1 MERFPENLSGSRQS
15 GTPSGKS
22 HRRVRGENVGQC
34 VLVRILAKTSKI
46 KNLAVAL
53 VCCLWAAGCADT
65 AHNVV
70 AVRPPTISVAAA
82 PIVGVLPL
90 NSRRGVVALS
100 LRAPNGD
107 ELVARAVN
115 ALFEAGQQDY
125 RAGHLDQAR
134 QEFDQ
139 SVEVLLSSGYDLKQ
153 EPRLQQ
159 LYDRIV
165 ETVHADEM
173 VAFRDGDGFSE
184 QKSEPAPLDEMPDLA
199 AAPPAPA
206 DPALRGNAEVE
217 VESVEHDLPLTVNDY
232 VLAYLNFFQTPR
244 GRAIVATG
252 LRRAGRYREMI
263 SGVLREEG
271 LPQDLIYLA
280 QNESAFQPQALSR
293 EGARGLWQ
301 FMSSSGR
308 LYGLQKNWWVDDR
321 QDPEKATR
329 AAAEDLRGLYNEFGD
344 WYLAMAAYDCGP
356 ANIERAI
363 QRTGYADFWELYRR
377 NVLPKETRNY
387 VPIIIALA
395 LISKDPAR
403 YGIEVDP
410 EPPIEPD
417 SVKPGHAIDLRLVAE
432 TIDVDL
438 DTLRSLNP
446 QLLRL
451 VTPDDPNFVLHLPE
465 GTAERFYAEIAA
477 IPPDKWVSWRNHRV
491 EEDETLSSIAKQY
504 RVSPAAIAAA
514 NGIETDAPLAVGTKL
529 IIPVEERAEPEMGRR
544 VSYRVRRDDT
554 LPSIADEFDVT
565 PAELRRWNHLRSDRV
580 ARGMR
585 LSVYPGGMTPPPAS
599 ASKPATVATVTA
611 AMNRTGDAADGS
623 ATPIVYQV
631 KPGETLWSIARAY
644 RTTVEALRSANR
656 YLFSRPL
663 ESGDELTILRA
674 Q

>member
-1 MERFPENLSGSRQS
+1 
-15 GTPSGKS
+15 
-22 HRRVRGENVGQC
+22 
-34 VLVRILAKTSKI
+34 LAKTSKI
-46 KNLAVAL
+46 KILAVAL

-65 AHNVV
+65 ARDAV
-70 AVRPPTISVAAA
+70 AVRPPTITAAAA
-82 PIVGVLPL
+82 PNLGPLPL
-90 NSRRGVVALS
+90 NSRRGSVALS
-100 LRAPNGD
+100 MRAPDGD
-107 ELVARAVN
+107 QLVARAVN
-115 ALFEAGQQDY
+115 VLFEAGQQDY

-139 SVEVLLSSGYDLKQ
+139 SLEVLLSSGYDLKQ

-199 AAPPAPA
+199 AAPPVPA

-263 SGVLREEG
+263 SGVLSEEG

-438 DTLRSLNP
+438 DTLRTLNP

-451 VTPDDPNFVLHLPE
+451 ITPDDPNFVLHLPE

-491 EEDETLSSIAKQY
+491 EEDETLSIIAKEY

-580 ARGMR
+580 ARGMH
-585 LSVYPGGMTPPPAS
+585 LSVYPGGMTPPPES
-599 ASKPATVATVTA
+599 ASKPATAATVTA
-611 AMNRTGDAADGS
+611 AMNRSGDEAAGS

-644 RTTVEALRSANR
+644 RTTVEALRGANR

>member
-1 MERFPENLSGSRQS
+1 LGDGAAGRRF
-15 GTPSGKS
+15 
-22 HRRVRGENVGQC
+22 RVSIAFS
-34 VLVRILAKTSKI
+34 VRTLATTSEFRI
-46 KNLAVAL
+46 VAVAL
-53 VCCLWAAGCADT
+53 ACCLAAAGCADT
-65 AHNVV
+65 ARN
-70 AVRPPTISVAAA
+70 AVTVHPPGILQAAA
-82 PIVGVLPL
+82 PEVGALPL
-90 NSRRGVVALS
+90 VWRRSPAGLS
-100 LRAPNGD
+100 AKAPNGD
-107 ELVARAVN
+107 ELVARAAN
-115 ALFEAGQQDY
+115 ASFAAGEQDY
-125 RAGHLDQAR
+125 SAGHLEQAR
-134 QEFDQ
+134 AEFDR
-139 SVEVLLSSGYDLKQ
+139 SLEILLSSGYDLKQ
-153 EPRLQQ
+153 QPRLQQ
-159 LYDRIV
+159 LYDHIV

-184 QKSEPAPLDEMPDLA
+184 QKTEPAPLDEMPDLA
-199 AAPPAPA
+199 ATPPAPA

-217 VESVEHDLPLTVNDY
+217 VQSVEHDLPLTVNDY

-244 GRAIVATG
+244 GRAIVETG
-252 LRRAGRYREMI
+252 LRRAGRYRDMI
-263 SGVLREEG
+263 SRVLREEG

-280 QNESAFQPQALSR
+280 QNESAFQPQALSK

-308 LYGLQKNWWVDDR
+308 LYGLQKSWWVDDR

-356 ANIERAI
+356 MNVERAI

-387 VPIIIALA
+387 VPIILALA

-410 EPPIEPD
+410 EPPDQPD
-417 SVKPGHAIDLRLVAE
+417 SVTPGHAIDLRLVAE

-491 EEDETLSSIAKQY
+491 EADETLSSIAKEY

-514 NGIETDAPLAVGTKL
+514 NEIDASAPLEVGTKL
-529 IIPVEERAEPEMGRR
+529 IIPVEAASEPALGRHI
-544 VSYRVRRDDT
+544 SYHVRRDDT
-554 LPSIADEFDVT
+554 LASIADEFDVT
-565 PAELRRWNHLRSDRV
+565 TVELKHWNHLRSDRV
-580 ARGMR
+580 VRGMR
-585 LSVYPGGMTPPPAS
+585 LSVYPGGMTPPPA
-599 ASKPATVATVTA
+599 AAGKPATAASVTA
-611 AMNRTGDAADGS
+611 AMNAPGVAADGS
-623 ATPIVYQV
+623 AKTIVYQV

-644 RTTVEALRSANR
+644 RTTVEELRGANR

-663 ESGDELTILRA
+663 EAGDELTILPA
-674 Q
+674 H

>member
-1 MERFPENLSGSRQS
+1 MGKLATGWRAILSLAL
-15 GTPSGKS
+15 P
-22 HRRVRGENVGQC
+22 
-34 VLVRILAKTSKI
+34 VRILTKTFKI
-46 KNLAVAL
+46 KSLPFALMCCVCAV
-53 VCCLWAAGCADT
+53 GCADT
-65 AHNVV
+65 ARNAVT
-70 AVRPPTISVAAA
+70 VRPPGSIEAAG
-82 PIVGVLPL
+82 PSIDPLPL
-90 NSRRGVVALS
+90 RLQRTTVGLS
-100 LRAPNGD
+100 AMAPNGD

-115 ALFEAGQQDY
+115 ASFAAGEDDY
-125 RAGHLDQAR
+125 RAGHLDRAR
-134 QEFDQ
+134 AEFDQ
-139 SVEVLLSSGYDLKQ
+139 SLETLLSSGYDLKQ
-153 EPRLQQ
+153 EPRLQD
-159 LYDRIV
+159 LYDHIV

-184 QKSEPAPLDEMPDLA
+184 QKTEPAPLDEMPDLA
-199 AAPPAPA
+199 AAPPAPE

-217 VESVEHDLPLTVNDY
+217 VESVEHDLPLTVNDS

-244 GRAIVATG
+244 GRAIVETG
-252 LRRAGRYREMI
+252 LRRAGRYRDMI
-263 SGVLREEG
+263 SRVLREEG

-280 QNESAFQPQALSR
+280 QNESAFQPQALSK

-329 AAAEDLRGLYNEFGD
+329 AAAEDLRGLYGEFGD

-363 QRTGYADFWELYRR
+363 QRTGYADFWELARR

-387 VPIIIALA
+387 VPIILALA

-410 EPPIEPD
+410 EPPDEPD
-417 SVKPGHAIDLRLVAE
+417 SVTPGHAIDLRLVAD

-491 EEDETLSSIAKQY
+491 EADETLSSIAKEY

-514 NGIETDAPLAVGTKL
+514 NGIDADAPLEVGAKL
-529 IIPVEERAEPEMGRR
+529 IIPVEQSAEPALGRR
-544 VSYRVRRDDT
+544 ISYHVRRDDT
-554 LPSIADEFDVT
+554 LASIADEFDVT
-565 PAELRRWNHLRSDRV
+565 TGELRAWNHMRSDRV

-585 LSVYPGGMTPPPAS
+585 LSVYPGGMTPPPS
-599 ASKPATVATVTA
+599 PKPATAATVA
-611 AMNRTGDAADGS
+611 EAMNRPPGDADGS
-623 ATPIVYQV
+623 TKTIVYQV

-644 RTTVEALRSANR
+644 RTTVEDLRGANR

-663 ESGDELTILRA
+663 EAGDELTILPVH
-674 Q
+674 

>member
-1 MERFPENLSGSRQS
+1 MTKTFKIAGLAALL
-15 GTPSGKS
+15 
-22 HRRVRGENVGQC
+22 C
-34 VLVRILAKTSKI
+34 V
-46 KNLAVAL
+46 
-53 VCCLWAAGCADT
+53 LWAAGCADT
-65 AHNVV
+65 ARNAVS
-70 AVRPPTISVAAA
+70 VRPPTIVAAA
-82 PIVGVLPL
+82 PIVDPLPL
-90 NSRRGVVALS
+90 NSRRAPRALATM
-100 LRAPNGD
+100 APNGD

-125 RAGHLDQAR
+125 RAGHLDKAR

-139 SVEVLLSSGYDLKQ
+139 SLEVLLSSGYDLKQ

-159 LYDRIV
+159 LFDHIL

-184 QKSEPAPLDEMPDLA
+184 QQTEPSPLDEMPDLA
-199 AAPPAPA
+199 GAPPAPA
-206 DPALRGNAEVE
+206 DPALRGNAEGE
-217 VESVEHDLPLTVNDY
+217 LASVEHDLPLTVNDY

-263 SGVLREEG
+263 SNVLREEG

-329 AAAEDLRGLYNEFGD
+329 AAAADLRGLYNEFGD

-356 ANIERAI
+356 MNVERAI

-403 YGIEVDP
+403 YGIDVDP
-410 EPPIEPD
+410 EPAIEPD

-438 DTLRSLNP
+438 DTLRTLNP

-451 VTPDDPNFVLHLPE
+451 VTPEDPNFVLHLPE

-477 IPPDKWVSWRNHRV
+477 IPADKWVSWRNHRV
-491 EEDETLSSIAKQY
+491 EEGETLSSIAKEY
-504 RVSPAAIAAA
+504 RVSEAAIAAA
-514 NGIETDAPLAVGTKL
+514 NGIDADAPLEAGGKL
-529 IIPVEERAEPEMGRR
+529 IIPVEARADAGLGRHL
-544 VSYRVRRDDT
+544 SYRVRRDDT
-554 LPSIADEFDVT
+554 LASIADEFDVST
-565 PAELRRWNHLRSDRV
+565 TELRRWNHLRSDRV
-580 ARGMR
+580 TRGMR
-585 LSVYPGGMTPPPAS
+585 LSVYPGGMAPPPSA
-599 ASKPATVATVTA
+599 ASKPATA
-611 AMNRTGDAADGS
+611 AAVSASMAHAGAAGASAADYG
-623 ATPIVYQV
+623 AAGGQPIVYRV
-631 KPGETLWSIARAY
+631 KPGETLWSIARGF
-644 RTTVEALRSANR
+644 RTTVEALRDANR

-663 ESGDELTILRA
+663 EAGDELTILRA

>member
-1 MERFPENLSGSRQS
+1 
-15 GTPSGKS
+15 
-22 HRRVRGENVGQC
+22 V
-34 VLVRILAKTSKI
+34 
-46 KNLAVAL
+46 
-53 VCCLWAAGCADT
+53 GCADT
-65 AHNVV
+65 ARNAVS
-70 AVRPPTISVAAA
+70 VRPPSITVAAA
-82 PIVGVLPL
+82 PKVDSLPL
-90 NSRRGVVALS
+90 NSRRAPVALS
-100 LRAPNGD
+100 AKAPNGD
-107 ELVARAVN
+107 LLVARAAN
-115 ALFEAGQQDY
+115 ASFEAGQQDY
-125 RAGHLDQAR
+125 RAGHLDRAR

-139 SVEVLLSSGYDLKQ
+139 SLEVLLGSGYDLKQ
-153 EPRLQQ
+153 EPQLQQ

-184 QKSEPAPLDEMPDLA
+184 QATAPAPLDEMPDLA
-199 AAPPAPA
+199 ATPPPPA
-206 DPALRGNAEVE
+206 DPELRGNAEVE

-252 LRRAGRYREMI
+252 LRRAGRYRDMI
-263 SGVLREEG
+263 SQVLREEG

-387 VPIIIALA
+387 VPIILALA

-410 EPPIEPD
+410 EAPIVPD
-417 SVKPGHAIDLRLVAE
+417 SVKPGHPIDLRLVAE
-432 TIDVDL
+432 TIDIDL
-438 DTLRSLNP
+438 DTLRTLNP

-451 VTPDDPNFVLHLPE
+451 ITPNDPNFVLHLPE

-477 IPPDKWVSWRNHRV
+477 IPPDKWVSWRDHRV

-514 NGIETDAPLAVGTKL
+514 NGIDTDAPLAVGARL
-529 IIPVEERAEPEMGRR
+529 IIPVEASAQPAMGRR

-554 LPSIADEFDVT
+554 LASIADEFDVT
-565 PAELRRWNHLRSDRV
+565 TVELRRWNRLRSDRV

-585 LSVYPGGMTPPPAS
+585 LSVYPGGTTPPPAS
-599 ASKPATVATVTA
+599 ASKPATAATVTA
-611 AMNRTGDAADGS
+611 AMNRAGDESDGS
-623 ATPIVYQV
+623 TKSIVYQV

-644 RTTVEALRSANR
+644 RTTVEALRGANR

-663 ESGDELTILRA
+663 EAGDELTILRA

>member
-1 MERFPENLSGSRQS
+1 MAAR
-15 GTPSGKS
+15 PS
-22 HRRVRGENVGQC
+22 V
-34 VLVRILAKTSKI
+34 
-46 KNLAVAL
+46 
-53 VCCLWAAGCADT
+53 D
-65 AHNVV
+65 
-70 AVRPPTISVAAA
+70 P
-82 PIVGVLPL
+82 LPL
-90 NSRRGVVALS
+90 NSRPAPCALAAQ
-100 LRAPNGD
+100 APNGD

-115 ALFEAGQQDY
+115 ALFDAGQKDY
-125 RAGHLDQAR
+125 AASHLVQAR

-139 SVEVLLSSGYDLKQ
+139 SLEVLLSSGYDLKQ
-153 EPRLQQ
+153 EPRLQK
-159 LYDRIV
+159 LYDHIV

-184 QKSEPAPLDEMPDLA
+184 QQAEPAPLDEIPDLA
-199 AAPPAPA
+199 AAPPPPV
-206 DPALRGNAEVE
+206 DPALRGSAEGE
-217 VESVEHDLPLTVNDY
+217 LASVEHDLPLTVNDY

-263 SGVLREEG
+263 SSVLREQG

-308 LYGLQKNWWVDDR
+308 LYGLQKTWWVDDR

-329 AAAEDLRGLYNEFGD
+329 AAAQDLRSLYAEFGD

-356 ANIERAI
+356 LNVERAI

-403 YGIEVDP
+403 YGIDVDP
-410 EPPIEPD
+410 EPAIVPD

-438 DTLRSLNP
+438 DTLRALNP

-451 VTPDDPNFVLHLPE
+451 VTPEDPNFVLHLPE

-477 IPPDKWVSWRNHRV
+477 IPPDKWVSWRNHRIA
-491 EEDETLSSIAKQY
+491 EGETLSSIAKEY
-504 RVSPAAIAAA
+504 RVSTAAIAAA
-514 NGIETDAPLAVGTKL
+514 NGIDTDTPLEVGAKL
-529 IIPVEERAEPEMGRR
+529 IIPVEARTDGALGRR
-544 VSYRVRRDDT
+544 ISYRVRRDDT
-554 LPSIADEFDVT
+554 LASIADEFDVST
-565 PAELRRWNHLRSDRV
+565 AELRRWNHLRGDRV
-580 ARGMR
+580 ARGAR
-585 LSVYPGGMTPPPAS
+585 LIVYPGGMTPPPAM
-599 ASKPATVATVTA
+599 ASKPATAATVA
-611 AMNRTGDAADGS
+611 ASIARTSAGADSGAATS
-623 ATPIVYQV
+623 APIIYRV

-644 RTTVEALRSANR
+644 RTTVEALRNANHF
-656 YLFSRPL
+656 LFSRPL
-663 ESGDELTILRA
+663 EAGDELTILRA